1 MEDSSPDRSSLTPRE
16 REVLALIGRGKSTKQ
31 IALTLGI
38 ALSTVTSHREHIKNK
53 LGARSV
59 ADLRRAAIRLG
70 LINP

>member
-53 LGARSV
+53 WA
-59 ADLRRAAIRLG
+59 RAASPTSG
-70 LINP
+70 AQQSA